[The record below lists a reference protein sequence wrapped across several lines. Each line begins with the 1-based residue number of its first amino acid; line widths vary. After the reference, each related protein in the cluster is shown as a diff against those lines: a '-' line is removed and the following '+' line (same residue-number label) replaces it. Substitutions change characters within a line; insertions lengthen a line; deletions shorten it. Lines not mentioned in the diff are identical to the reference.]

1 MTRDSQTQ
9 FDSDHPEV
17 IALLAARGAESIPR
31 SGGTLLAHLRR
42 TARRL
47 ESWGGGREL
56 VVAGLCHAAYGTQGF
71 PTPLFGVANR
81 AVLRDAIGD
90 EAEAIVYAYCAL
102 DRAHQRAAL
111 DADSS
116 RVAASVRPREMRD
129 RFSGEYWAA
138 PEHMRRQLAEL
149 SVANEL
155 DVVEHGQLSGDELQA
170 IARMIDAAGPWLSQA
185 AWSAAVSESRVRDAL
200 VADAAPSGDAEIAY
214 RDLGSSGQPVLLW
227 HGGGSPE
234 LTWSRQHALA
244 TSLALRIPW
253 RRGFSPSASAT
264 RADWGADV
272 LDLLRVMP
280 ERAHVVAHS
289 YGGVSAMVAATIAPE
304 RFGSLVVLEAPL
316 WSLTPDDVELQQLA
330 ALGRA
335 FANGAP
341 EARAAFL
348 ALAALPNGHPQTART
363 ERLARNVRDPGEAHI
378 DIDRLRASGLRMAIG
393 SGAHN
398 GAIERSSDALSER
411 LGAER
416 WVLPGAGHAVP
427 RQLEFNDRLRAF
439 VGAG

>member
-1 MTRDSQTQ
+1 MMHDSQTHLESNYP
-9 FDSDHPEV
+9 DL
-17 IALLAARGAESIPR
+17 IALLGARGAETIPHP
-31 SGGTLLAHLRR
+31 GGTLLAHLRR

-81 AVLRDAIGD
+81 EVLRDAIGD

-102 DRAHQRAAL
+102 DRAHQRALL

-116 RVAASVRPREMRD
+116 AVWASVGTCEMRD
-129 RFSGEYWAA
+129 RFSGEYWSAS
-138 PEHMRRQLAEL
+138 EQMRRQLAEL

-155 DVVEHGQLSGDELQA
+155 DVVENGNLSGEGLEA
-170 IARMIDAAGPWLSQA
+170 IARMINAAGPWLSQA
-185 AWSAAVSESRVRDAL
+185 AWSPPTPHPTGCDAL
-200 VADAAPSGDAEIAY
+200 VAGAAPSGDVDLAY
-214 RDLGSSGQPVLLW
+214 RDLGSSGPRVLLW
-227 HGGGSPE
+227 HGGGGPE
-234 LTWSRQHALA
+234 MTWSRQHALA
-244 TSLALRIPW
+244 SSFELRIPW
-253 RRGFSPSASAT
+253 RRGCSPSVSAP

-289 YGGVSAMVAATIAPE
+289 YGGVSAMVAATIAPQ

-316 WSLTPDDVELQQLA
+316 WSLTPDDLELQQLA

-348 ALAALPNGHPQTART
+348 ALAALPDGHPQTART
-363 ERLARNVRDPGEAHI
+363 ERLARNFRDPGEARI
-378 DIDRLRASGLRMAIG
+378 DIERLKRSGLRIAIG

-398 GAIERSSDALSER
+398 AAIERSSDALSER
-411 LGAER
+411 LEAER

-427 RQLEFNDRLRAF
+427 RQVEFNDRLRTF